1 MAFWNLHL
9 GKMLLIMLPK
19 TFDDIVLF
27 YITFFNIFTIKR
39 AFCGFSLIDFDWEKL
54 EDGG

>member
-1 MAFWNLHL
+1 
-9 GKMLLIMLPK
+9 MLPK